1 MTKAGV
7 FSNSRRNQ
15 RGLTLLELLVV
26 IMILGLLSVVAAVQL
41 TGYFGRAK
49 RDTVKLQIDQLDLA
63 LDLFHLDM
71 DRFPST
77 NEGLRVLLERPA
89 NAKKWRGPYLKKREA
104 IDDPW
109 GRRFIFKSPGK
120 EKPYELTSYG
130 ADGLSGGE
138 GENADI
144 TNQ

>member
-1 MTKAGV
+1 MTNAEIQV
-7 FSNSRRNQ
+7 RRNQ
-15 RGLTLLELLVV
+15 QGLTLLELLVV

-49 RDTVKLQIDQLDLA
+49 QDTVSLQIDQLDLA

-71 DRFPST
+71 DRFPSS
-77 NEGLRVLLERPA
+77 NEGLSALLNRPG
-89 NAKKWRGPYLKKREA
+89 NGKKWRGPYLKKKEA

-109 GRRFIFKSPGK
+109 GRPFLYKSPGK
-120 EKPYELTSYG
+120 TKPYELTSYG
-130 ADGLSGGE
+130 ADGVSGGE

-144 TNQ
+144 VNQ